1 MITMGPNG
9 HSSLLELFMSISH
22 EEILKSALSLPEAD
36 RILLATELLDSF
48 DDSKAGFS
56 VVDPAF
62 LQELERRA
70 NDPSPGIPWEEVKR
84 RLESKLSR

>member
-1 MITMGPNG
+1 
-9 HSSLLELFMSISH
+9 MSISR

-36 RILLATELLDSF
+36 RRLLSTELLDSF
-48 DDSKAGFS
+48 DDSKPGFS
-56 VVDPAF
+56 VDDPAF

-70 NDPSPGIPWEEVKR
+70 NDPSPGILWEEVKR

>member
-1 MITMGPNG
+1 
-9 HSSLLELFMSISH
+9 MSISH

-36 RILLATELLDSF
+36 RMLLAKEILDSF
-48 DDSKAGFS
+48 DDSKTSFS
-56 VVDPAF
+56 VDDPAF

-84 RLESKLSR
+84 RMESKLSR

>member
-1 MITMGPNG
+1 
-9 HSSLLELFMSISH
+9 MSISH

-48 DDSKAGFS
+48 DDSKTSFS
-56 VVDPAF
+56 VNDPAF

-84 RLESKLSR
+84 RMESKLSR